1 MLQTY
6 TRSNNGTAVASSTPI
21 NFLLNKIKRSYSVQ
35 HQEGSP
41 SIVLRGAGV
50 YKIEFNGI
58 FTAPSTEATTI
69 NVQMLS
75 DNTVV
80 PEALA
85 VATSTSTTD
94 YVNLAFTT
102 LVRVKP
108 SCCTVDNTTTLTF
121 LNTNADIL
129 FNANVV
135 VTKIC

>member
-1 MLQTY
+1 M
-6 TRSNNGTAVASSTPI
+6 
-21 NFLLNKIKRSYSVQ
+21 
-35 HQEGSP
+35 
-41 SIVLRGAGV
+41 
-50 YKIEFNGI
+50 
-58 FTAPSTEATTI
+58 
-69 NVQMLS
+69 S
-75 DNTVV
+75 DNVVV
-80 PEALA
+80 PDALA

-135 VTKIC
+135 IAKICWGGYHDWILGSNKGWWR

>member
-21 NFLLNKIKRSYSVQ
+21 NFLLNKIKISCSVQ

-41 SIVLRGAGV
+41 SIVLHGAGT

-75 DNTVV
+75 DNVVV
-80 PEALA
+80 PDALA

-108 SCCTVDNTTTLTF
+108 SCCAVDNTTTLTF

>member
-21 NFLLNKIKRSYSVQ
+21 NFLTNKIKRNCSVQ
-35 HQEGSP
+35 HSEGSP
-41 SIVLRGAGV
+41 SIVLHGAGI
-50 YKIEFNGI
+50 YKVEFNGI
-58 FTAPSTEATTI
+58 FTAPSTTATTI
-69 NVQMLS
+69 NVQMLA
-75 DNTVV
+75 DTVVV

-85 VATSTSTTD
+85 VATSASTTD

-108 SCCTVDNTTTLTF
+108 SCCAVDNTTTLTF

-135 VTKIC
+135 ITKVC

>member
-21 NFLLNKIKRSYSVQ
+21 NFLLNKIKRSCSVQ

-41 SIVLRGAGV
+41 SIVLHGAGT

-75 DNTVV
+75 DNVIV
-80 PEALA
+80 P
-85 VATSTSTTD
+85 
-94 YVNLAFTT
+94 FTT

-108 SCCTVDNTTTLTF
+108 SCCAIDNTTTLTF